1 MKISLR
7 FLPLAL
13 LFLIVPLFA
22 LDQDEAVKVCEQP
35 KSVPDFRIFYDE
47 NATSEQI
54 DFGLDQI
61 LDFLRQNPHRVNDEL
76 GEYCDRL
83 FTPFIFN
90 AKMHNAGEIDFER
103 IEKALKFKPD
113 LNYKTVVASPICNSA
128 LLLMPLPSGQKS
140 KLSEA
145 DVIRLVKLLV
155 RHGADANDKFVL
167 SCIYGADGF
176 WLFKELLSMNADM
189 SKIPWQI
196 ALDLR
201 SFAYK
206 NGVVFK
212 LGEAV
217 NLKAARFGKSEKF
230 VEFYR
235 EKMRY
240 FEEFLKFKSLKEL
253 NKGGLRFFIETNLAL
268 DNTKAIEFLLKNGL
282 CELPQEC
289 EFLRKKAE
297 TYGATEVLKLKF

>member
-13 LFLIVPLFA
+13 LFLFVPLFA
-22 LDQDEAVKVCEQP
+22 LEQDEAFKACEQP
-35 KSVPDFRIFYDE
+35 KSAPDFRIFYDE

-54 DFGLDQI
+54 DAELDQI

-90 AKMHNAGEIDFER
+90 VKMHNAGKIDFER

-113 LNYKTVVASPICNSA
+113 LNYKTVIASPICNSA

-176 WLFKELLSMNADM
+176 GIFK
-189 SKIPWQI
+189 
-196 ALDLR
+196 
-201 SFAYK
+201 
-206 NGVVFK
+206 
-212 LGEAV
+212 
-217 NLKAARFGKSEKF
+217 
-230 VEFYR
+230 
-235 EKMRY
+235 
-240 FEEFLKFKSLKEL
+240 
-253 NKGGLRFFIETNLAL
+253 
-268 DNTKAIEFLLKNGL
+268 
-282 CELPQEC
+282 
-289 EFLRKKAE
+289 
-297 TYGATEVLKLKF
+297 

>member
-1 MKISLR
+1 MKFSLR

-13 LFLIVPLFA
+13 LFLFVPLFA
-22 LDQDEAVKVCEQP
+22 LEQDEAVKACEQP

-76 GEYCDRL
+76 GECCDRL

-90 AKMHNAGEIDFER
+90 AKMHNTGEIDFER
-103 IEKALKFKPD
+103 IEKAIKFKPD

-128 LLLMPLPSGQKS
+128 LLLIPLPSGQKS

-145 DVIRLVKLLV
+145 DVIRLLKLLV

-176 WLFKELLSMNADM
+176 WLFKELLSMNADV
-189 SKIPWQI
+189 SEIPWQI

-212 LGEAV
+212 SGEAV
-217 NLKAARFGKSEKF
+217 NLKVVQFGKSAKF
-230 VEFYR
+230 MEFYR
-235 EKMRY
+235 
-240 FEEFLKFKSLKEL
+240 
-253 NKGGLRFFIETNLAL
+253 
-268 DNTKAIEFLLKNGL
+268 
-282 CELPQEC
+282 
-289 EFLRKKAE
+289 
-297 TYGATEVLKLKF
+297 